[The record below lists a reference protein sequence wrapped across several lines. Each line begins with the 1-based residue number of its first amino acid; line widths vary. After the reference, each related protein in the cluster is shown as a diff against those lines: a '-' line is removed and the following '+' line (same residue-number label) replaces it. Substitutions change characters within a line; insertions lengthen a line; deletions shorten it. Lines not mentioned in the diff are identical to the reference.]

1 MNSIKKMKLKY
12 VIAAFFMFCSTLV
25 FAQNVKFTASV
36 NKTQVGTGEPFE
48 VTFSVNGSAES
59 FSPPDFGSLQLL
71 SGPNQSQSMTSING
85 NTTVSLS
92 YSYDLVAVKE
102 GVHTI
107 GAAYMVV
114 NGKRLSSNPIRM
126 TVVKGQPV
134 QQNRQQ
140 QGAEETLPQANTADL
155 SKLLFLKSD
164 VDKTSVYQGEQ
175 LVLSYRLYTRAAIA
189 DSRLDELPDL
199 NGFWAQD
206 IKTRQQQVQWRQV
219 MYKGEKYNVADVK
232 QTILFPE
239 HSGDITINP
248 FEMTFIVRVPAASS
262 DDVME
267 QFFGSV
273 KDVKYAVKS
282 KPVII
287 HVKPLPENGKPAGY
301 TGAVGR
307 FTLETTIDKTELKA
321 NEALNYTVKVS
332 GSGNIKLLKD
342 LGANFPADFEKYDPK
357 LTDTI
362 LENQGGVYG
371 NRSYNYLLIPRHQG
385 NFKIDPVQFSFFNPA
400 THKYVLL
407 SGKSFQIKVNEGKTE
422 ENVSALP
429 VNTKQDILVLDKD
442 IRDIKSGD
450 PQLSS
455 TDNDFYGSASYLCL
469 LLLGPVVCIG
479 AFIYRNQRRKLNSDQ
494 KALKNRRAGK
504 VAAKH
509 LADAQQQLMAQHT
522 QAFYDAVFKGL
533 YGYLGDKLSL
543 SAAELNKETI
553 AAALKTRMVGDEL
566 ISQLLETLDL
576 CEMARYAPVTHISER
591 EVLEKAKGII
601 NDIDHEI
608 K

>member
-1 MNSIKKMKLKY
+1 MKFRFM
-12 VIAAFFMFCSTLV
+12 IAAALLMFCCNLL

-48 VTFSVNGSAES
+48 ITFSVNGSAES

-102 GVHTI
+102 GIVTI

-114 NGKRLSSNPIRM
+114 NGKRLSSNPIRI

-140 QGAEETLPQANTADL
+140 QGAEETLPRANTSDL

-175 LVLSYRLYTRAAIA
+175 LVLSYRLYTRAGIV
-189 DSRLDELPDL
+189 DSRLDKLPDL

-248 FEMTFIVRVPAASS
+248 FEMTFIVRVPAAPS
-262 DDVME
+262 DDIME

-273 KDVKYAVKS
+273 KDVKYTVKS

-307 FTLETTIDKTELKA
+307 FTLETRVDKTELNA
-321 NEALNYTVKVS
+321 NEALNYTVKIN

-342 LGANFPADFEKYDPK
+342 PGAQFPLDFEKYDPK
-357 LTDTI
+357 LLDTVM
-362 LENQGGVYG
+362 ENQNGVYG
-371 NRSYNYLLIPRHQG
+371 NRTYNYLLIPRHQG
-385 NFKIDPVQFSFFNPA
+385 DFKIEPVQFSYFNPA
-400 THKYVLL
+400 TQKYTTLY
-407 SGKSFQIKVNEGKTE
+407 GKQFRIKVNRGKTE
-422 ENVSALP
+422 ENVTALP
-429 VNTKQDILVLDKD
+429 GNSKQDIQVLDKD
-442 IRDIKSGD
+442 IRYIKSGD
-450 PQLSS
+450 PQLSREGE
-455 TDNDFYGSASYLCL
+455 DFYGSALYVCL
-469 LLLGPVVCIG
+469 LLLGPGLCIA
-479 AFIYRNQRRKLNSDQ
+479 AFIYRNQQRKLNSDQ
-494 KALKNRRAGK
+494 KALKKRRAGK
-504 VAAKH
+504 VAARH
-509 LADAQQQLMAQHT
+509 LAHAQQQLTAQNSKE
-522 QAFYDAVFKGL
+522 FYEAVFKGL

-543 SAAELNKETI
+543 SAADMNKETI
-553 AAALKTRMVGDEL
+553 VSALKDRSVNDHLT
-566 ISQLLETLDL
+566 SQLLETLDL
-576 CEMARYAPVTHISER
+576 CEMARYAPLTHISEQ
-591 EVLEKAKGII
+591 EVLEKAKDII